1 MPVRTIRRRYLKFR
15 VDSHDSVRE
24 QDVYDAI
31 VNSVSSLYGI
41 KGLSEAALRLIEYEG
56 NEGIIRCS
64 HLQLRKVR
72 SAIALISHLDGKVAV
87 VHTLKAAGTL
97 KSLRGK

>member
-15 VDSHDSVRE
+15 VEGPSDVEERV
-24 QDVYDAI
+24 VYDALI
-31 VNSVSSLYGI
+31 GSISSLYGI
-41 KGLSEAALRLIEYEG
+41 KGSSEAALRLIEYEG

-72 SAIALISHLDGKVAV
+72 SAFAMISNIEGEEAA
-87 VHTLKAAGTL
+87 VHTLKVSGTL